1 MNDIVPSLNSK
12 VRLKEI
18 ELLDDIE
25 KLFRLTESNLR
36 KNISE
41 TKLIQ
46 TITAQFRSIGK
57 KINFFDQFNDAVMK
71 AFIAPILIYYR
82 FGKQDLNLLLEFED
96 AVLSQVIPNP
106 AFPLECIFLLKRSK
120 EKNTELLTW
129 DFLNFLAYINADN
142 YSTDDDLSISHIN
155 RVNEFIKYTRTNEH
169 PETKLYQNLRKAFSN
184 EKCDRSLIK
193 KVVNDFFPES
203 EDPELF
209 NILYLNILEYW
220 DMDRNFDTEYMVQKR
235 VTLLTSMMMT
245 LYSNKLASNR
255 DDYFLKYI
263 SFENLRTIYSELI
276 YIEETYGQSVDARD
290 RVLFLRAM
298 VEREMK
304 KSEAGSVLSDER
316 IEALAHDFIVIC
328 YADYRK
334 VYKLMNQFISE
345 ESIELLLENETVEE
359 KLRFRAL
366 ANQIPETYSLDD
378 FFIEKYFIENS
389 DKNTAIESMDG
400 IIEATNKYQR
410 QGADIRNM
418 DVKQAFKMSVDG
430 AKKINSQLRKVGK
443 ALKDFAF
450 DTKDMDRVVI
460 EGKQFTFIGLVKKVI
475 RGVALFNWSWIGAIM
490 FYIVKWSTRKKVT
503 AASKRKMVMMLET
516 ELELVKEKVE
526 DARADGD
533 RKAKY
538 SLMRS
543 QKEIE
548 NAIKR
553 VRYNMGAEVSSPTIQ
568 RLLDGQKD
576 TDTGRGKSNR
586 L

>member
-1 MNDIVPSLNSK
+1 
-12 VRLKEI
+12 
-18 ELLDDIE
+18 
-25 KLFRLTESNLR
+25 
-36 KNISE
+36 
-41 TKLIQ
+41 
-46 TITAQFRSIGK
+46 
-57 KINFFDQFNDAVMK
+57 
-71 AFIAPILIYYR
+71 
-82 FGKQDLNLLLEFED
+82 
-96 AVLSQVIPNP
+96 
-106 AFPLECIFLLKRSK
+106 
-120 EKNTELLTW
+120 
-129 DFLNFLAYINADN
+129 
-142 YSTDDDLSISHIN
+142 
-155 RVNEFIKYTRTNEH
+155 
-169 PETKLYQNLRKAFSN
+169 
-184 EKCDRSLIK
+184 
-193 KVVNDFFPES
+193 
-203 EDPELF
+203 
-209 NILYLNILEYW
+209 
-220 DMDRNFDTEYMVQKR
+220 MDRNFDTEYMVQKR

-290 RVLFLRAM
+290 RIFFLRAM
-298 VEREMK
+298 AEREIK
-304 KSEAGSVLSDER
+304 KSEAGSTLSDYW
-316 IEALAHDFIVIC
+316 IELISHDLIVNC
-328 YADYRK
+328 YDGYRK
-334 VYKLMNQFISE
+334 VY
-345 ESIELLLENETVEE
+345 ELLNRFIPEYAVDLTLENETVEE

-389 DKNTAIESMDG
+389 DKDTAIESMDG

-430 AKKINSQLRKVGK
+430 TKKINSQLRKVGK

-460 EGKQFTFIGLVKKVI
+460 EGKQFTFLGLVKKVI